1 MRVSDRFVFR
11 KIGQDHLLI
20 PKGKA
25 AMDVKGLIAM
35 SESAVM
41 LYEMLREG
49 RSREKLIAALVA
61 EYGVAEEIAAEDTDA
76 FLDQMRQLQILVE
89 D

>member
-1 MRVSDRFVFR
+1 MRVSNRFVFR

-25 AMDVKGLIAM
+25 AMEVKGLIAM

-41 LYEMLREG
+41 LYEMLAEDC
-49 RSREKLIAALVA
+49 SREKLIAALVA
-61 EYGVAEEIAAEDTDA
+61 EYGIAEEVAAEDTDA
-76 FLDQMRQLQILVE
+76 FLDQMRQLHILVE